1 MFLNARE
8 ESGGRRRSEYSTAE
22 RTDEAMTVPFKG
34 RIDVDDRDSTPD
46 WEPYLQPAA
55 PEDAPNVLYIVL
67 DDTGYSAMEPW
78 GGLIETPNIN
88 RLAAS
93 GLTYTNWHTTAL
105 CSPTRSSLLT
115 GRNHTTNGMACIAEA
130 TSGYP
135 NSNGHIPFECATI
148 AEVLGERGWNTYM
161 LGKWHLVASDEMNMA
176 STKRN
181 WPVGRGFER
190 YYGFLGGETNQWYP
204 DLIYDNHPVEQPG
217 TPEDGYH
224 LTTDLTD
231 KALEFIKDAKM
242 IAPDKPF
249 FMYFC
254 PGATHA
260 PHHAP
265 TEWIEKYKGVFDMGY
280 EKYRELVFERQ
291 KEQGIFPKDAALT
304 PLNPYAEETSVDGT
318 PWNPVDVVRPWDSLS
333 DEEKKLFTRM
343 AEVYAGFL
351 SHTDHEIGR
360 LLDFLEET
368 EQLENT
374 IIVLVSDNGASG
386 EGGPNGSVNENKFF
400 NGIPDSMEENLQYL
414 DELGSPATYNHYPV
428 GWAWAFDTP
437 FKMWKRYNF
446 EGGVADPMIVSWPK
460 GIRAK
465 GELRHQFL
473 HATDIV
479 PTMYD
484 LLGIDMPEV
493 VKGFPQ
499 IPLEGVS
506 FRSTFLGDDVPTPKE
521 SAFFSMLGSR
531 AVWHKG
537 WKAVS
542 VHPTISGW
550 GHFDED
556 RWELYDTERDP
567 TESNDLAAEN
577 PVKLQEMIN
586 HWFHLAGMYNGLPV
600 LDRTALEVL
609 ADQTRPQ
616 VAPPRD
622 RYIYFPG
629 AAEVP
634 ESAAV
639 NIRNRSYSIA
649 VDVHIDSVDAQGVL
663 FSHGA
668 RFGGHALYVRDRKLK
683 YVYNFVGSNVQTVES
698 TKEVPTGNVVLSAA
712 FVKENEGVPTTG
724 TLSLFIGDEVVGEG
738 RIMTQPGNFS
748 LAGEGLNVGKDP
760 AEPITDDYP
769 GASPYAFTGGSIKEA
784 IVDVSGEPF
793 IDVEK
798 EALAMMAR
806 E

>member
-1 MFLNARE
+1 MSKR
-8 ESGGRRRSEYSTAE
+8 
-22 RTDEAMTVPFKG
+22 FKG
-34 RIDVDDRDSTPD
+34 VINVDTRDSTPD
-46 WEPYLQPAA
+46 WDPYVQPVA
-55 PEDAPNVLYIVL
+55 PEGAPNVLYIVL
-67 DDTGYSAMEPW
+67 DDVGFSAMEPW
-78 GGLIETPNIN
+78 GGLVETPNIN
-88 RLAAS
+88 KLAAN
-93 GLTYTNWHTTAL
+93 GLTYSNWHTTAL

-130 TSGYP
+130 TTGFP

-161 LGKWHLVASDEMNMA
+161 LGKWHLVAADEMNMA

-204 DLIYDNHPVEQPG
+204 DLIYDNHPVDQPAM
-217 TPEDGYH
+217 PEEGYH

-231 KALEFIKDAKM
+231 KAIEFIRDAKM
-242 IAPDKPF
+242 LVPDKPF

-265 TEWIEKYKGVFDMGY
+265 NEWIERYKGKFDMGY
-280 EKYRELVFERQ
+280 EAYRELVFERQ
-291 KEQGIFPKDAALT
+291 KQLGIFPEDAELT
-304 PLNPYAEETSVDGT
+304 PLNPYAEETSVEGK

-333 DEEKKLFTRM
+333 DDEKTLFCRM

-368 EQLENT
+368 GELENT
-374 IIVLVSDNGASG
+374 IVVLVSDNGASG

-400 NGIPDSMEENLQYL
+400 NGIPDTIEENLQYL

-428 GWAWAFDTP
+428 GWAWAFNTP

-446 EGGVADPMIVSWPK
+446 EGGVADPLLLSWPK
-460 GIRAK
+460 GIEAK
-465 GELRHQFL
+465 GERRSQFL

-484 LLGIDMPEV
+484 LLGVELPEE
-493 VKGFPQ
+493 VKGYQQ

-506 FRSTFLGDDVPTPKE
+506 FRSTFESDDVPTPKE
-521 SAFFSMLGSR
+521 TGFFSMLGSR
-531 AVWHKG
+531 AIWHKG

-542 VHPTISGW
+542 VHPTIAGW
-550 GHFDED
+550 GNYEHD
-556 RWELYDTERDP
+556 RWELYDTTSDP
-567 TESNDLAAEN
+567 TESHDLAAEQ
-577 PVKLQEMIN
+577 PEKVQELIN
-586 HWFHLAGMYNGLPV
+586 LWFHEAGKYNGLPL
-600 LDRTALEVL
+600 LDLTAVEVL
-609 ADQTRPQ
+609 ADPNRPQ
-616 VAPPRD
+616 VSPPRD
-622 RYIYFPG
+622 RYVYYPNT
-629 AAEVP
+629 AEVP
-634 ESAAV
+634 ETAAV

-649 VDVHIDSVDAQGVL
+649 VEVEVDSEDAAGVL

-668 RFGGHALYVRDRKLK
+668 RFGGHALYVKGGKLK
-683 YVYNFVGSNVQTVES
+683 YVYNFVGSKEQVVES
-698 TKEVPTGNVVLSAA
+698 SKQITTGPRILGAT
-712 FVKENEGVPTTG
+712 FVREGDSMPAIG
-724 TLSLFIGDEVVGEG
+724 TLSLFVGDEKVGEG
-738 RIMTQPGNFS
+738 QIITQPGNFS
-748 LAGEGLNVGKDP
+748 LVGEGLNVGRDP
-760 AEPITDDYP
+760 AEPVTADYP
-769 GASPYAFTGGSIKEA
+769 GTSPYAFSGGTIKQA
-784 IVDVSGEPF
+784 IVDVSGEQYV
-793 IDVEK
+793 DLEK
-798 EALAMMAR
+798 EALALMKR

>member
-1 MFLNARE
+1 
-8 ESGGRRRSEYSTAE
+8 
-22 RTDEAMTVPFKG
+22 MTRFNG
-34 RIDVDDRDSTPD
+34 TINIDDRDSVPD
-46 WEPYLQPAA
+46 WAPYLQPVA
-55 PEDAPNVLYIVL
+55 PDGAPSVLYIVL
-67 DDTGYSAMEPW
+67 DDVGYSAMEPW
-78 GGLIETPNIN
+78 GGLIETPNIK
-88 RLAAS
+88 RLAAT

-130 TSGYP
+130 TTGFP
-135 NSNGHIPFECATI
+135 NSNGHIPFECATL

-161 LGKWHLVASDEMNMA
+161 LGKWHLVAADEMNMA

-204 DLIYDNHPVEQPG
+204 DLIYDNHPVEQPA
-217 TPEDGYH
+217 TPDEGYH

-231 KALEFIKDAKM
+231 RAIEFIKDAKM

-249 FMYFC
+249 FMYYC

-265 TEWIEKYKGVFDMGY
+265 PEWIEKYEGKFDMGY
-280 EKYRELVFERQ
+280 EAYRELVFARQ
-291 KEQGIFPKDAALT
+291 KEMGVFPEGAELS
-304 PLNPYAEETSVDGT
+304 PLNPYAAEESADGL
-318 PWNPVDVVRPWDSLS
+318 PWPALDVVRPWDSLS
-333 DEEKKLFTRM
+333 EDERRLFCRM

-360 LLDFLEET
+360 LLDFLEESG
-368 EQLENT
+368 QLEST
-374 IIVLVSDNGASG
+374 IVVFVSDNGASG

-400 NGIPDSMEENLQYL
+400 NGIPDDIEENLKYI

-428 GWAWAFDTP
+428 GWAWAFNTP

-460 GIRAK
+460 GIAAQ

-473 HATDIV
+473 HATDV
-479 PTMYD
+479 APTMYD
-484 LLGIDMPEV
+484 LLGVDLPDV
-493 VKGFPQ
+493 VKGYPQ
-499 IPLEGVS
+499 VPLEGVS
-506 FRSTFLGDDVPTPKE
+506 FRSTFESDDVPTPKE
-521 SAFFSMLGSR
+521 TGFFSMLGSR
-531 AVWHKG
+531 AIWHKG

-542 VHPTISGW
+542 VHPTIAGW
-550 GHFDED
+550 GHFDRD

-567 TESNDLAAEN
+567 TEMHDLAAEH
-577 PVKLQEMIN
+577 PTKLQEMIN
-586 HWFHLAGMYNGLPV
+586 LWFHAAGQYNGFPL
-600 LDRTALEVL
+600 LDKTAVEVL
-609 ADQTRPQ
+609 ADPTRPQ

-622 RYIYFPG
+622 RYVYYPD

-634 ESAAV
+634 EAAAV

-649 VDVHIDSVDAQGVL
+649 VEVKIDSPDAAGVL

-668 RFGGHALYVRDRKLK
+668 RFGGHALYVKDRRLK
-683 YVYNFVGSNVQTVES
+683 YVYHFVGINEQTVES
-698 TKEVPTGNVVLSAA
+698 ESEIPTGNVILGAS
-712 FVKENEGVPTTG
+712 FVREGDAMPTRG
-724 TLSLFIGDEVVGEG
+724 TLSLFIDDEKVGEG
-738 RIMTQPGNFS
+738 PIMTQPGNFS
-748 LAGEGLNVGKDP
+748 LVGEGLNVGKDP

-769 GASPYAFTGGSIKEA
+769 GTSPYAFSDGTIKEA
-784 IVDVSGEPF
+784 VVDVSGEPYV
-793 IDVEK
+793 DLET
-798 EALAMMAR
+798 EAIAMMAR

>member
-1 MFLNARE
+1 M
-8 ESGGRRRSEYSTAE
+8 SKT
-22 RTDEAMTVPFKG
+22 FKG
-34 RIDVDDRDSTPD
+34 VINIDDRDSIPD
-46 WEPYLQPAA
+46 WEPYLQPVA
-55 PEDAPNVLYIVL
+55 PPGSPSVLYIVL
-67 DDTGYSAMEPW
+67 DDVGFSAMEPW

-88 RLAAS
+88 RLAAN

-130 TSGYP
+130 TTGFP
-135 NSNGHIPFECATI
+135 NANGHIPFECATI
-148 AEVLGERGWNTYM
+148 AEVLGDQGWNTYM
-161 LGKWHLVASDEMNMA
+161 LGKWHLVAADEMNMA

-204 DLIYDNHPVEQPG
+204 DLIYDNHLVEQPSL
-217 TPEDGYH
+217 PEDGYH

-231 KALEFIKDAKM
+231 KAMEFIKDAKT

-265 TEWIEKYKGVFDMGY
+265 QEWIDKYNGKFDMGY
-280 EKYRELVFERQ
+280 EAYRELVFENQ
-291 KEQGIFPKDAALT
+291 KKMGIMPQDAVLS
-304 PLNPYAEETSVDGT
+304 PLNPYAEEKSVDGK

-333 DEEKKLFTRM
+333 EEEKALFRRM

-351 SHTDHEIGR
+351 SHTDYEIGR
-360 LLDFLEET
+360 LLDYLEET
-368 EQLENT
+368 GQLENT
-374 IIVLVSDNGASG
+374 IVVLVSDNGASG

-400 NGIPDSMEENLQYL
+400 NGIPDSVEENLQYI
-414 DELGSPATYNHYPV
+414 DQLGSTATYNHYPV
-428 GWAWAFDTP
+428 GWAWAFNTP

-446 EGGVADPMIVSWPK
+446 EGGVADPLVISWPK
-460 GIRAK
+460 GIKAA
-465 GELRHQFL
+465 GEIRDQFC

-479 PTMYD
+479 ATMFD
-484 LLGIDMPEV
+484 CLGIELPEE
-493 VKGFPQ
+493 VKGFHQ

-506 FRSTFLGDDVPTPKE
+506 IRSTFESADTPTPKE
-521 SAFFSMLGSR
+521 TGFFSMLGSR
-531 AVWHKG
+531 AIWHKG

-550 GHFDED
+550 GHFDQD
-556 RWELYDTERDP
+556 RWELYDTENDR
-567 TESNDLAAEN
+567 TEMNDLAAEN
-577 PVKLQEMIN
+577 PVKVHEMVN
-586 HWFHLAGMYNGLPV
+586 LWFQQAGLYNGLPL

-609 ADQTRPQ
+609 ADPTRPQ

-622 RYIYFPG
+622 RYVYYPG
-629 AAEVP
+629 VAEVP
-634 ESAAV
+634 ETAAV

-649 VDVHIDSVDAQGVL
+649 VETTIESEDASGVL

-668 RFGGHALYVRDRKLK
+668 RFGGHSLYIKDSKLK
-683 YVYNFVGSNVQTVES
+683 YVYNFVGSKEQIVES
-698 TKEVPTGNVVLSAA
+698 TKVVPTGNVIFGAS
-712 FVKENEGVPTTG
+712 FEKEGDSMPTTG
-724 TLSLFIGDEVVGEG
+724 TLSLFIDDEKVGEG
-738 RIMTQPGNFS
+738 KIMTQPGNFS
-748 LAGEGLNVGKDP
+748 LVGEGLNVGKDGG
-760 AEPITDDYP
+760 EPVTSDYS
-769 GASPYAFTGGSIKEA
+769 GSHPYAFTGGTIKEA
-784 IVDVSGEPF
+784 IVDVSGDHY
-793 IDVEK
+793 IDLEM
-798 EALAMMAR
+798 EALAMMKR